1 MNNPLTKSRD
11 RLGCDARG
19 AEVAEAAVI
28 LPLLF
33 MLVMA
38 IYWFGQA
45 FLIYGT
51 LASAARAGA
60 RAAVT
65 PVCAT
70 CAPSGT
76 GPAQNAQTVIQN
88 NMAAAHMNSSQLVPI
103 TKWTAPNQCLC
114 NNGAV
119 ASCTQ
124 VACDGSVTNIC
135 VQENVQISYPTI
147 QGGMGACGTSVSMMY
162 KNSGYHFSIPFT
174 GLDLGNIQFPAQ
186 AQMRTETQ

>member
-1 MNNPLTKSRD
+1 VKRAHAKIEYLR
-11 RLGCDARG
+11 RDAR
-19 AEVAEAAVI
+19 AEEIVEAAVI

-33 MLVMA
+33 MLVMG

-45 FLIYGT
+45 YLIYGT

-70 CAPSGT
+70 CATTGT
-76 GPAQNAQTVIQN
+76 GPAQNAQTAVQN
-88 NMAAAHMNSSQLVPI
+88 TMTAAHLNSSLLI
-103 TKWTAPNQCLC
+103 GTNKWPAPNQCQC
-114 NNGAV
+114 NNGTI

-124 VACDGSVTNIC
+124 VPCDGSVNNMC
-135 VQENVQISYPTI
+135 VQENIQISYPTI
-147 QGGMGACGTSVSMMY
+147 DGGMGECGTSVSMLY
-162 KNSGYHFSIPFT
+162 QNNNYHFVIPFT
-174 GLDLGNIQFPAQ
+174 ALDLGNIQFPAQ